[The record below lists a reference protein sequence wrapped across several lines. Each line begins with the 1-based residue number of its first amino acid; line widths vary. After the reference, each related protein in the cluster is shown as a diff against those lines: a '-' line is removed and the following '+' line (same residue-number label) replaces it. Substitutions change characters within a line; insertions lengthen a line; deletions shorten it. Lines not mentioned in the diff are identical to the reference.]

1 MNSVS
6 ITKILL
12 LFYML
17 IGNSLLQPLLSK
29 QWIAAVKNDRLIQHV
44 IGITTML
51 TLAILV
57 SDETEEYSSLVMYT
71 IIAYL
76 WFIFSTKMDIHFNV
90 MIIVLL
96 LGNYMYDNYLKME
109 NKKTL
114 KDSALSDDIKNS
126 IITRNSERSYYA
138 MFSIMALII
147 GGMFMYSGKK
157 EVQYGGGYNIVNFLL
172 Y

>member
-12 LFYML
+12 FFYIL

-29 QWIAAVKNDRLIQHV
+29 QWINTVKNDRIIQHI
-44 IGITTML
+44 IGFTTML

-57 SDETEEYSSLVMYT
+57 SDENEEYVNLILYAF
-71 IIAYL
+71 IAYM

-90 MIIVLL
+90 IIIVLL
-96 LGNYMYDNYLKME
+96 LSNYIYDNHLKND
-109 NKKTL
+109 NKKIL
-114 KDSALSDDIKNS
+114 DDRILNEDIKNS
-126 IITRNSERSYYA
+126 LIIRNKERSQYV
-138 MFSIMALII
+138 MFSIMTLII
-147 GGMFMYSGKK
+147 CGMFMYSNKK
-157 EVQYGGGYNIVNFLL
+157 EVQYGGGYSLFNFLL